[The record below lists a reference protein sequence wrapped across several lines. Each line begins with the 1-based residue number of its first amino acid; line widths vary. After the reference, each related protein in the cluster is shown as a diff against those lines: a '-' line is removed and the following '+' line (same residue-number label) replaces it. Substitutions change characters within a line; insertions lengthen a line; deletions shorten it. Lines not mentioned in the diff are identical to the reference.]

1 MSPEETFRCPH
12 CGQQHPAGTTYCPI
26 NGLPIESTD
35 TQPMLLGLPL
45 KRGINR
51 WWVIGGAAVVGVILC
66 LAAFVTLSIL
76 SERNRA
82 GAGLTPTI
90 LVIQPSQVGTTP
102 APGVILITATPGTQA
117 TAVSEPWQA
126 CPEASYLSR
135 LRIGDT
141 TEVSSDPPLANRVR
155 SEPLMDA
162 EVLGF
167 IQPGE
172 DALVVD
178 GPGCSNGW
186 VWWKVESKETDAAG
200 WTAEGDSSTY
210 WLVPVIP

>member
-1 MSPEETFRCPH
+1 MSQEETFRCPH

-26 NGLPIESTD
+26 NRMPIELTD
-35 TQPMLLGLPL
+35 TTPTLLGLPL

-66 LAAFVTLSIL
+66 LAAFVTLSVL
-76 SERNRA
+76 SERNRI
-82 GAGLTPTI
+82 GPGRTPTV

-102 APGVILITATPGTQA
+102 PPGVILVTATPGTQA
-117 TAVSEPWQA
+117 TAVSEAWAPS
-126 CPEASYLSR
+126 PHSSYLSR
-135 LRIGDT
+135 LRGGDNR
-141 TEVSSDPPLANRVR
+141 EGSSDPPLAPRAR
-155 SEPLMDA
+155 GEPVMDA

-172 DALVVD
+172 DALVID

-186 VWWKVESKETDAAG
+186 VWWKVQSKETDVEG
-200 WTAEGDSSTY
+200 WTAEGDSSSY
-210 WLVPVIP
+210 WLVPVVP